1 MMNGIR
7 PSEALRGVRHI
18 LIEAIGS
25 RTPLTLD
32 DSRVLSDALAEII
45 PAVGTLERA
54 AEAALRAES
63 HTEQAARLARASSV
77 CGRGGQPECAS

>member
-7 PSEALRGVRHI
+7 PSEALRGIRHI
-18 LIEAIGS
+18 LVDAIGS

-32 DSRVLSDALAEII
+32 DLRVLSDALGEIT
-45 PAVGTLERA
+45 PAVNTLERA
-54 AEAALRAES
+54 AEAASDADS
-63 HTEQAARLARASSV
+63 ATERASRLQRARTV